1 MLTATRGSVSFVQSV
16 GVAPSTTTMHIP
28 GPAGLGSAPLPSV
41 MSSVRPGRTA
51 PDRVAT
57 TPARYYV
64 PYASIEDLRSA
75 NAAGLGII
83 NESDAWLTG
92 RPYGLPGTTAI
103 TLHQRPGGYHSPQG
117 HHYTASLRGAGFGD
131 TDATLMQLVEQQRA
145 QAAQLKR
152 IAFWQA
158 LGTGLS
164 IGAVAL
170 SAAWGIATYV
180 RSR

>member
-1 MLTATRGSVSFVQSV
+1 M
-16 GVAPSTTTMHIP
+16 
-28 GPAGLGSAPLPSV
+28 
-41 MSSVRPGRTA
+41 
-51 PDRVAT
+51 
-57 TPARYYV
+57 

-103 TLHQRPGGYHSPQG
+103 MLHQRPGGYHSPQG
-117 HHYTASLRGAGFGD
+117 HHYTASLRGAGLGD
-131 TDATLMQLVEQQRA
+131 TDVQLQALVEQQRA
-145 QAAQLKR
+145 QAEQLKR

-158 LGTGLS
+158 
-164 IGAVAL
+164 IGGGFAIAATAL
-170 SAAWGIATYV
+170 SVAAAFVTYTR